1 MSGGREEPKLDLGPH
16 EYKGPDYRYRENAT
30 RVRRCHFL
38 RAIPGSLSRT
48 GASHLGVGPQPLYR
62 CHSLVTVAL
71 DELLPRV
78 QSVVKCKLATIGL
91 PLYVKVEETIQVVVG
106 RRVYS

>member
-1 MSGGREEPKLDLGPH
+1 MNIKDQITAIV
-16 EYKGPDYRYRENAT
+16 KT
-30 RVRRCHFL
+30 RPECDGAIFCG
-38 RAIPGSLSRT
+38 AIPGSLSRT
-48 GASHLGVGPQPLYR
+48 RASHLGVGPQPLYR